1 MAEEALCVLGCDGV
15 ERRPERLM
23 QGVGGAGCDLAQPP
37 LHLGPNRLDW
47 VQIRRVRRNPRDL
60 FTFGLGN
67 AIFLGMWTRFSVA
80 AHLGAEELA
89 VRYRAARD
97 PVERSRWQMIWLL
110 LSGRPLGAVAAATG
124 YSPRWIREVVKRY
137 NAQGPD
143 VLADQRHRNRGAA
156 PLLDA
161 AGQAALEE
169 ALREP
174 PAEGGR
180 WTGRKVAAWIARRT
194 GRESV
199 APQRGWR

>member
-1 MAEEALCVLGCDGV
+1 MKRSRGF
-15 ERRPERLM
+15 R
-23 QGVGGAGCDLAQPP
+23 
-37 LHLGPNRLDW
+37 
-47 VQIRRVRRNPRDL
+47 IIRNPRDL

-110 LSGRPLGAVAAATG
+110 VSGRPLGAVAAATG

-137 NAQGPD
+137 NAKGPD
-143 VLADQRHRNRGAA
+143 ALAAQRHRNTGGA

-199 APQRGWR
+199 APQRGWRYLRRTGHSLQVPRLRHIKAADAAAQAAFQKLLPR